1 MFKLFIS
8 PKAERQIKQLKEEYQ
23 LEIIEVLLEI
33 REDPLLGKPLSREL
47 SRRFVFKFRA
57 YRIIYKVNLKDQII
71 DILDADHRGKI
82 YN

>member
-8 PKAERQIKQLKEEYQ
+8 PKAERQIKQLKEEYR

-47 SRRFVFKFRA
+47 SRRFVFKFRS